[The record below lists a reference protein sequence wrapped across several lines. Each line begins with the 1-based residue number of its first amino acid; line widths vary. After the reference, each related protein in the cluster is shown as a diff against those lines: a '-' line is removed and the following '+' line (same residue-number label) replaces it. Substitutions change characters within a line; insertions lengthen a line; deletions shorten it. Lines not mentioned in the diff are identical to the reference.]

1 MNIKNLKVMAASL
14 CLGATL
20 LTGCGN
26 KIPNISSKLTIED
39 NKLEGSISY
48 EDLDEHVEMISFEQD
63 GKENAMLCLK
73 TVSSGYYDFIFG
85 NCVTYYDLVS
95 GAPLIEYI
103 KVIGEDKEKVT
114 YSLGESLSVKE
125 ELPLTPYLVTEGF
138 IKSEYTVDEVV
149 EFFNE
154 KVKPSLV
161 SKEKELVK

>member
-48 EDLDEHVEMISFEQD
+48 EDLDEHVEIISFEQD

-73 TVSSGYYDFIFG
+73 TKYHYYCRLGTF
-85 NCVTYYDLVS
+85 TYTFYDLVS
-95 GAPLIEYI
+95 GTTFI
-103 KVIGEDKEKVT
+103 KYDEHIASKEKT

-125 ELPLTPYLVTEGF
+125 ELPFTPYLVTEGF

>member
-1 MNIKNLKVMAASL
+1 MDIKNLKVMAASL

-26 KIPNISSKLTIED
+26 KIPNISSKLTVEN
-39 NKLEGSISY
+39 NKLEGNISY
-48 EDLDEHVEMISFEQD
+48 EDLDEHVEIISFEQD
-63 GKENAMLCLK
+63 GKENTMLCLK
-73 TVSSGYYDFIFG
+73 TVSSGYYTNGIYSSYT
-85 NCVTYYDLVS
+85 TYYDLVS
-95 GAPLIEYI
+95 GAPLIQYI
-103 KVIGEDKEKVT
+103 KAKDKVT
-114 YSLGESLSVKE
+114 YLLGESLSVKV

-138 IKSEYTVDEVV
+138 VKNKYTADEVV